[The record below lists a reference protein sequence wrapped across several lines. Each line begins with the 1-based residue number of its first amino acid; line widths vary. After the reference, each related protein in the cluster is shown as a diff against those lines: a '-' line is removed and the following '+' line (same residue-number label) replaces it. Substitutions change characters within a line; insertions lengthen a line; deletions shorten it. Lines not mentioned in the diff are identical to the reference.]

1 MALSSS
7 YLDAE
12 RGETTRLAQCK
23 HNIAWWEL
31 LNNYIII
38 LVTAKDKQEA
48 EKITQLLLNE
58 RLIACGNIVN
68 PVTSFF
74 HWSGKIDAAEE
85 CLIVMKSRVDL
96 FSQVAERVK
105 SLHSYEVPEVL
116 SLPIVDASKAY
127 LDWMSV
133 VLKP

>member
-1 MALSSS
+1 
-7 YLDAE
+7 
-12 RGETTRLAQCK
+12 
-23 HNIAWWEL
+23 

-48 EKITQLLLNE
+48 EKITQALLNE

-74 HWSGKIDAAEE
+74 HWFGKIEKAEE

-96 FSQVAERVK
+96 FSQVAERVRG
-105 SLHSYEVPEVL
+105 LHSYDVPEVL
-116 SLPIVDASKAY
+116 ALPIVDASKAY
-127 LDWMSV
+127 LDWMSG
-133 VLKP
+133 VLKLTA